1 MGRPQTTTVPL
12 TGKKFFGINILEG
25 LGAWDFWN
33 LYGVTFV
40 VGILIIIPA
49 IIQPA
54 FLQEVIGIPRN
65 LSGSINSG
73 LQNMSQIA
81 TLLFIGYMGTLSD
94 KYGRVI
100 LAYIGFFLT
109 GFSYLIFAYAKP
121 IADGMGM
128 NPIAFTYICRFMV
141 AFGFVM
147 TWPMFSTLA
156 ADYTIYPDRG
166 KAMAYNGLMMGA
178 GGIVVFSFLSKLPKH
193 YGIMILFYICIALCI
208 IGALWLKLTLRDRM
222 PEVKATKRSFKVIYQ
237 IVAKSPALQISY
249 MGVLIARADQMILGT
264 LIMVWAVTS
273 ARAYGYTHL
282 QATGIGGTA
291 LGIQMI
297 VSVILTPLFGYLI
310 DRIGRLPIIIFSFFL
325 GAAGFFILGYVGNP
339 FSKWVWLG
347 VSMAGFA
354 QGVINMTSNALAANV
369 APKPLLG
376 SIMGGKNSMAPIG
389 SLIFLQL
396 GGLFFDKYGP
406 ASAFYMKGVVNFITV
421 LWILAVSKKVVEEEI
436 PYKP

>member
-1 MGRPQTTTVPL
+1 MERPHAVPL
-12 TGKKFFGINILEG
+12 SGKKFFGINILEG
-25 LGAWDFWN
+25 LSAGDFWN
-33 LYGVTFV
+33 LYGVTFI
-40 VGILIIIPA
+40 VGIVIIIPA

-81 TLLFIGYMGTLSD
+81 TLLFIGYLGSLSD
-94 KYGRVI
+94 KFGRVV
-100 LAYIGFFLT
+100 LAVIGFIFT
-109 GFSYLIFAYAKP
+109 GFAYLFFGYAKT
-121 IADGMGM
+121 IADVAGL
-128 NPIAFTYICRFMV
+128 NPIAVTYVCRFMV
-141 AFGFVM
+141 AVGFVM

-156 ADYTIYPDRG
+156 ADYTINPDRG

-178 GGIVVFSFLSKLPKH
+178 GGIVVFSFLSKLPKL
-193 YGIMILFYICIALCI
+193 YGIMILFYICFALCI
-208 IGALWLKLTLRDRM
+208 IGALWLKLSLRDRM
-222 PEVKATKRSFKVIYQ
+222 PEVKATKRSIKVIYQ

-249 MGVLIARADQMILGT
+249 IGVLIARADQMILGT
-264 LIMVWAVTS
+264 LVMVWAVHS

-282 QATGIGGTA
+282 QATGIGGTV

-310 DRIGRLPIIIFSFFL
+310 DRIGRIPIIIFSFFL
-325 GAAGFFILGYVGNP
+325 GTAGFLILGYVGNP

-354 QGVINMTSNALAANV
+354 QGVINMASNALAANV

-396 GGLFFDKYGP
+396 GGFLFDQYGP
-406 ASAFYMKGVVNFITV
+406 ASAFYMKGIVNFVTM
-421 LWILAVSKKVVEEEI
+421 LWIVVLSKKVVEEEI